1 MVTRHGCSHCRN
13 GLAVQGRL
21 CPARLLKEQEWA
33 VRPVTRRRAVRRA
46 RPQSGA
52 RRRDSG
58 AARRRAER
66 APREGARPAPVRG
79 DARLRRRCRAC
90 VTRNGARWKRS
101 SPGTAAAKTTATAGA
116 SCWLDT
122 RLGVR
127 VNDRVGV
134 RGRPVPGS
142 WARGSL
148 LCFFS
153 LKITLMMIRLPFLE
167 SSDSDGG
174 SNLIY

>member
-1 MVTRHGCSHCRN
+1 MQ
-13 GLAVQGRL
+13 GLRDA
-21 CPARLLKEQEWA
+21 EW
-33 VRPVTRRRAVRRA
+33 
-46 RPQSGA
+46 
-52 RRRDSG
+52 
-58 AARRRAER
+58 
-66 APREGARPAPVRG
+66 REVE
-79 DARLRRRCRAC
+79 
-90 VTRNGARWKRS
+90 
-101 SPGTAAAKTTATAGA
+101 AAKTTATAEA
-116 SCWLDT
+116 SRWLDT

-127 VNDRVGV
+127 VNDRVGA